1 MVCIA
6 RIMVYA
12 RENTI
17 FFHFGDFNEL
27 AAWIS
32 KRIKKELAPKKTRKS
47 TEFSATLC
55 DERFINFHIIKRRG
69 IAPVTLS
76 DIQYSVGAVVRW
88 FLFPFAVRL
97 VSWSS
102 PNLTWAHAI
111 SNSNSMKFWWSL
123 PFWLR
128 LGFCFI
134 LLKCLWRLAPDSNFG
149 WNTKHKVFFRRT
161 EKSAALFVLP
171 CLHILP

>member
-76 DIQYSVGAVVRW
+76 DIQYSVGAVV
-88 FLFPFAVRL
+88 F
-97 VSWSS
+97 
-102 PNLTWAHAI
+102 I
-111 SNSNSMKFWWSL
+111 SFRCSVGLMIEPRTSHGLMQFQIPTAWNFDDRCRFS
-123 PFWLR
+123 LR

-171 CLHILP
+171 CLHISP